1 MRSLTLDEQIAL
13 SKCNVRFSAFIIAVQ
28 WATILG
34 ALFLATYFDSILVGI
49 ASFIVISTRQ
59 HALAILMHEAAH
71 GNLTGL
77 QNRDEWL
84 SDYLLSFP
92 LMVSTKLYRR
102 HHLKHHARLGFPDDP
117 DANDN
122 DWPTSLRGFIMTVIA
137 DLIGLNFVRSLRT
150 AQSFSV
156 FPVLLS
162 PLRTGP
168 IGLKGRIG
176 FVLYTIT
183 FFVFMVSAL
192 GWVATLLLWYLPLLT
207 MTQALIRF
215 NAYAEHGGCT
225 HKNQLQSARTTTSNV
240 LGRLVFAPC
249 GINYHLE
256 HHLYPSIPGFRLRAL
271 HERLMKDESYA
282 RKAHVTDGYLIGRS
296 NFVSEVCKPLGQG

>member
-1 MRSLTLDEQIAL
+1 MRSLTLDEQKTL
-13 SKCNVRFSAFIIAVQ
+13 SKCTVAVSAFTIAVQ

-34 ALFLATYFDSILVGI
+34 ALFLATYFDSILIGI
-49 ASFIVISTRQ
+49 VSFVVIATRQ

-71 GNLTGL
+71 GNLTGW

-92 LMVSTKLYRR
+92 LMVSTKLYRI
-102 HHLKHHARLGFPDDP
+102 HHLKHHARLGLPDDP

-122 DWPTSLRGFIMTVIA
+122 DWPTSVRGFIMTAIA
-137 DLIGLNFVRSLRT
+137 DLIGLNFIRSLRT

-156 FPVLLS
+156 FSVLLS
-162 PLRTGP
+162 PLGTGP
-168 IGLKGRIG
+168 IRLKRRIG
-176 FVLYTIT
+176 FVLYTIA
-183 FFVFMVSAL
+183 FIVFMLSAF
-192 GWVATLLLWYLPLLT
+192 GWVETLLLWYLPLLT

-225 HKNQLQSARTTTSNV
+225 HESQLESARTTTSNA
-240 LGRLVFAPC
+240 LGRFVFAPC

-256 HHLYPSIPGFRLRAL
+256 HHLYPSIPGYRLRAL
-271 HERLMKDESYA
+271 HERLMKDECYA
-282 RKAHVTDGYLIGRS
+282 RKAHVTDGYIIGRS